1 MHLDE
6 RQRGVAF
13 GMAAGLVISL
23 VVVCFG
29 SQLFI
34 HLETPERTSVSLL
47 LPATALFIAVARL
60 AKHRFFTC
68 ADIDGSALT
77 VGTDR
82 AKLLQ
87 SLLQNTLEQLALAV
101 PVYLAALFNTS
112 KSVHAAVPACACTFL
127 LGRILFFATY
137 KSGASARSIGFALT
151 FYPTVLLLAWQ
162 LWLLSS
168 VSQKY

>member
-1 MHLDE
+1 MHLDQK
-6 RQRGVAF
+6 QRGVAF

-23 VVVCFG
+23 VVIFFG

-34 HLETPERTSVSLL
+34 HLKTLERVIVSLL
-47 LPATALFIAVARL
+47 LPATALFVAVARL
-60 AKHRFFTC
+60 AKHRFFTP

-77 VGTDR
+77 VGTER

-87 SLLQNTLEQLALAV
+87 AVLQNTLEQLALAV
-101 PVYLAALFNTS
+101 PVYSAALFNTS
-112 KSVHAAVPACACTFL
+112 NSVHAAVPACACTFF

-137 KSGASARSIGFALT
+137 KKGAGARAFGFALT

-162 LWLLSS
+162 LYLLFTVVAS
-168 VSQKY
+168 